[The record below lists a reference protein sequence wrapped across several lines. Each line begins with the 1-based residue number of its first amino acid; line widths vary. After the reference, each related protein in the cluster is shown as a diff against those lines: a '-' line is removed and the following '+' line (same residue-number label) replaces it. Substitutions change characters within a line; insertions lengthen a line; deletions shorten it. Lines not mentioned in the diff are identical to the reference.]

1 MKRFRIIAILLAA
14 LIAAGTLNIEVK
26 AATGGVVTGNGV
38 NVRAGASKDSEK
50 IGSLN
55 GNEEVTILEEENG
68 WYKIEYKGGTGYVS
82 ADYVDKNDEAAT
94 DSEGAADTT
103 DGEENDESED
113 VDEEEVHLINPAIKT
128 IGIILLIALLLL
140 IIIVSTII
148 SIRRLDDDDDYDD
161 YDDYDD
167 DYDDEYDDDE
177 YEDDEYEDDEYE
189 DDEYEDEDEDEY
201 EDDDYEDGY
210 DDGYREP
217 VRRRPAKQTAPTMDK
232 RKKAATPEVKY
243 GEGADPAR
251 YMSNNPDD
259 YRIEIDPKF
268 FETSTLPKLSDDD
281 APTPVGK
288 SRETKREADIEAA
301 MKKMEDLQ
309 KEIERLKN
317 K

>member
-1 MKRFRIIAILLAA
+1 M
-14 LIAAGTLNIEVK
+14 
-26 AATGGVVTGNGV
+26 
-38 NVRAGASKDSEK
+38 
-50 IGSLN
+50 
-55 GNEEVTILEEENG
+55 
-68 WYKIEYKGGTGYVS
+68 S

-167 DYDDEYDDDE
+167 DYDDEYDD
-177 YEDDEYEDDEYE
+177 EYE
-189 DDEYEDEDEDEY
+189 DDEYEDEYEDDGYDDEY

-232 RKKAATPEVKY
+232 RKKAATLEVKY

>member
-1 MKRFRIIAILLAA
+1 MKKFRIIAILLAA

-38 NVRAGASKDSEK
+38 NVRAGAGKDSEK
-50 IGSLN
+50 IGSLS

-82 ADYVDKNDEAAT
+82 ADYVDKKDEAAT
-94 DSEGAADTT
+94 DTEGAADTT

-161 YDDYDD
+161 YDEYDD
-167 DYDDEYDDDE
+167 DYDDEYD
-177 YEDDEYEDDEYE
+177 DDEYE

-217 VRRRPAKQTAPTMDK
+217 VRRRPVKQTAPTMDK

>member
-1 MKRFRIIAILLAA
+1 MKKFRIIAILLAA

-50 IGSLN
+50 IGSLS

-82 ADYVDKNDEAAT
+82 ADYVDKKDEAAT
-94 DSEGAADTT
+94 DTEGVADTT

-161 YDDYDD
+161 YDDYDEYND
-167 DYDDEYDDDE
+167 DYNNLKN
-177 YEDDEYEDDEYE
+177 
-189 DDEYEDEDEDEY
+189 
-201 EDDDYEDGY
+201 G
-210 DDGYREP
+210 
-217 VRRRPAKQTAPTMDK
+217 RRR
-232 RKKAATPEVKY
+232 Y
-243 GEGADPAR
+243 
-251 YMSNNPDD
+251 N
-259 YRIEIDPKF
+259 YRI
-268 FETSTLPKLSDDD
+268 
-281 APTPVGK
+281 
-288 SRETKREADIEAA
+288 R
-301 MKKMEDLQ
+301 
-309 KEIERLKN
+309 
-317 K
+317 

>member
-1 MKRFRIIAILLAA
+1 MKKFRIIAILLAA

-82 ADYVDKNDEAAT
+82 ADYVDKKDEAAT

-167 DYDDEYDDDE
+167 DYDDEY
-177 YEDDEYEDDEYE
+177 
-189 DDEYEDEDEDEY
+189 

-217 VRRRPAKQTAPTMDK
+217 VRRRPVKQTAPTMDK

>member
-1 MKRFRIIAILLAA
+1 MKKFRIIAILLAA

-82 ADYVDKNDEAAT
+82 ADYVDKKDEAAT

-167 DYDDEYDDDE
+167 DYDDEYG
-177 YEDDEYEDDEYE
+177 DDEYE

-288 SRETKREADIEAA
+288 SRDTKREADIEAA

>member
-38 NVRAGASKDSEK
+38 NVRAGAGKDSEK
-50 IGSLN
+50 IGSLS

-82 ADYVDKNDEAAT
+82 ADYVDKKDEAAT
-94 DSEGAADTT
+94 DTEGAADTT

-167 DYDDEYDDDE
+167 EYD
-177 YEDDEYEDDEYE
+177 DDEYE

-217 VRRRPAKQTAPTMDK
+217 VRRRPAKQTAPTMDN
-232 RKKAATPEVKY
+232 RKKSATPEVKY

>member
-1 MKRFRIIAILLAA
+1 MKKFRIIAILLAA

-82 ADYVDKNDEAAT
+82 ADYVDKKDEAAT

-167 DYDDEYDDDE
+167 DYDDEYG
-177 YEDDEYEDDEYE
+177 DDEYE

-217 VRRRPAKQTAPTMDK
+217 VRRRPVKQTAPTMDK

>member
-1 MKRFRIIAILLAA
+1 MKKFRIIAILLAV

-82 ADYVDKNDEAAT
+82 ADYVDKKDEAAT
-94 DSEGAADTT
+94 DTEGAADTT

-167 DYDDEYDDDE
+167 DYDDEYD
-177 YEDDEYEDDEYE
+177 DDEYE

-288 SRETKREADIEAA
+288 IRETKREADIEAA

>member
-1 MKRFRIIAILLAA
+1 MKKFRIIAILLAA

-82 ADYVDKNDEAAT
+82 ADYVDKKDEAAT

-167 DYDDEYDDDE
+167 EDEDV
-177 YEDDEYEDDEYE
+177 YEDDDYEDD
-189 DDEYEDEDEDEY
+189 DY

-288 SRETKREADIEAA
+288 IRETKREADIEAA

>member
-1 MKRFRIIAILLAA
+1 MKKFRIIAILLAA

-82 ADYVDKNDEAAT
+82 ADYVDKKDEAAT
-94 DSEGAADTT
+94 DTEGVADTT

-177 YEDDEYEDDEYE
+177 YEDDEYED
-189 DDEYEDEDEDEY
+189 EDEDEY

-210 DDGYREP
+210 DDGYREL
-217 VRRRPAKQTAPTMDK
+217 VRRRPVKQTAPTMDK

>member
-1 MKRFRIIAILLAA
+1 MKKFRIIAILLAG

-38 NVRAGASKDSEK
+38 NVRAGAGKDSEK

-82 ADYVDKNDEAAT
+82 ADYVDKKDEAAT
-94 DSEGAADTT
+94 DTEGAADTT

-167 DYDDEYDDDE
+167 DYDDEYG
-177 YEDDEYEDDEYE
+177 
-189 DDEYEDEDEDEY
+189 DDEYEDEYEDDGYDDEY
-201 EDDDYEDGY
+201 EDDDYEDDY
-210 DDGYREP
+210 FDEYREP
-217 VRRRPAKQTAPTMDK
+217 VRRRPAKQTAPTVDK

>member
-1 MKRFRIIAILLAA
+1 MKRFRIIAILLAV

-38 NVRAGASKDSEK
+38 NVRAGAGKDSEK
-50 IGSLN
+50 IGSLS

-82 ADYVDKNDEAAT
+82 ADYVDKKDEAAT
-94 DSEGAADTT
+94 DTEGAADTT

-177 YEDDEYEDDEYE
+177 YEDDEYED
-189 DDEYEDEDEDEY
+189 EDEDEY

-217 VRRRPAKQTAPTMDK
+217 VRRRPVKQTAPTMDK

>member
-1 MKRFRIIAILLAA
+1 MKRFRIIAILLAV

-38 NVRAGASKDSEK
+38 NVRAGAGKDSEK
-50 IGSLN
+50 IGSLS

-82 ADYVDKNDEAAT
+82 ADYVDKKDEAAT
-94 DSEGAADTT
+94 DTEGAADTT

-177 YEDDEYEDDEYE
+177 YEDEYEDDGY
-189 DDEYEDEDEDEY
+189 DDEY

-217 VRRRPAKQTAPTMDK
+217 VRRRPAKQTAPTVDK

>member
-1 MKRFRIIAILLAA
+1 MKKFRIIAILLAA

-82 ADYVDKNDEAAT
+82 ADYVDKKDEAAT
-94 DSEGAADTT
+94 DTEGVADTT

-167 DYDDEYDDDE
+167 DYDDEYG
-177 YEDDEYEDDEYE
+177 DDEYEDDEYE

-288 SRETKREADIEAA
+288 SRDTKREADIEAA

>member
-1 MKRFRIIAILLAA
+1 MKRFRFVAMLLSFM
-14 LIAAGTLNIEVK
+14 IAAGVPNIDAM
-26 AATGGVVTGNGV
+26 AATTGVVTGNGV
-38 NVRAGASKDSEK
+38 NVRAGAGKDSEK
-50 IGSLN
+50 IGSLS

-82 ADYVDKNDEAAT
+82 ADYVDKKDEAAT
-94 DSEGAADTT
+94 DTEGAADTT

-167 DYDDEYDDDE
+167 DYDDEYDD
-177 YEDDEYEDDEYE
+177 EYE
-189 DDEYEDEDEDEY
+189 DDEYEDEYEDDGYDDEY
-201 EDDDYEDGY
+201 EDDDYEDEY
-210 DDGYREP
+210 DDEYREP
-217 VRRRPAKQTAPTMDK
+217 VRRRPAKQTAPTMDN
-232 RKKAATPEVKY
+232 RKKSATPEVKY

>member
-1 MKRFRIIAILLAA
+1 MKRFRIIAILLAV

-38 NVRAGASKDSEK
+38 NVRAGAGKDSEK
-50 IGSLN
+50 IGSLS

-82 ADYVDKNDEAAT
+82 ADYVDKKDEAAT
-94 DSEGAADTT
+94 DTEGAADTT

-167 DYDDEYDDDE
+167 DYDDEYD
-177 YEDDEYEDDEYE
+177 DDEYE

-288 SRETKREADIEAA
+288 SRDTKREADIEAA

>member
-1 MKRFRIIAILLAA
+1 MKRFRIIAILFVA

-38 NVRAGASKDSEK
+38 NVRAGAGKDSEK
-50 IGSLN
+50 IGSLS

-82 ADYVDKNDEAAT
+82 ADYVDKKDEAAT
-94 DSEGAADTT
+94 DTEGAADTT

-177 YEDDEYEDDEYE
+177 YEDDEYED
-189 DDEYEDEDEDEY
+189 EDEDEY

-232 RKKAATPEVKY
+232 RKKAATLEVKY

>member
-38 NVRAGASKDSEK
+38 NVRAGAGKDSEK
-50 IGSLN
+50 IGSLS

-82 ADYVDKNDEAAT
+82 ADYVDKKDEAAT
-94 DSEGAADTT
+94 DTEGAADTT

-167 DYDDEYDDDE
+167 DYDDEYDD
-177 YEDDEYEDDEYE
+177 EYE

-217 VRRRPAKQTAPTMDK
+217 VRRRPAKQTAPTVDK

>member
-1 MKRFRIIAILLAA
+1 MKKFRIIAILLAA

-38 NVRAGASKDSEK
+38 NVRAGAGKDSEK
-50 IGSLN
+50 IGSLS

-82 ADYVDKNDEAAT
+82 ADYVDKKDEAAT
-94 DSEGAADTT
+94 DTEGVADTT

-189 DDEYEDEDEDEY
+189 D

-217 VRRRPAKQTAPTMDK
+217 VRRRPVKQTAPTMDK

>member
-1 MKRFRIIAILLAA
+1 MKKFRIIAILLAA

-82 ADYVDKNDEAAT
+82 ADYVDKKDEAAT
-94 DSEGAADTT
+94 DTEGAADTT

-161 YDDYDD
+161 
-167 DYDDEYDDDE
+167 DYDDEY
-177 YEDDEYEDDEYE
+177 DDEYE
-189 DDEYEDEDEDEY
+189 DDEYEDEYEDDGYDDEY

>member
-1 MKRFRIIAILLAA
+1 MKKFRIIAILLAA

-82 ADYVDKNDEAAT
+82 ADYVDKKDEAAT

-167 DYDDEYDDDE
+167 DYDDEYG
-177 YEDDEYEDDEYE
+177 DDEYE

-217 VRRRPAKQTAPTMDK
+217 VRRRPVKQTAPTMDK

-288 SRETKREADIEAA
+288 SRDTKREADIEAA

>member
-1 MKRFRIIAILLAA
+1 MKRFRIIAILLAV

-38 NVRAGASKDSEK
+38 NVRAGAGKDSEK
-50 IGSLN
+50 IGSLS

-161 YDDYDD
+161 YDD
-167 DYDDEYDDDE
+167 DYDDEYD
-177 YEDDEYEDDEYE
+177 DDEYE

-217 VRRRPAKQTAPTMDK
+217 VRRRPAKQTAPTVDK

>member
-1 MKRFRIIAILLAA
+1 MKKFRIIAILLAA

-38 NVRAGASKDSEK
+38 NVRAGAGKDSEK
-50 IGSLN
+50 IGSLS

-82 ADYVDKNDEAAT
+82 ADYVDKKDEAAT

-167 DYDDEYDDDE
+167 DYDDEYDDEYEDE
-177 YEDDEYEDDEYE
+177 YEDDGYD
-189 DDEYEDEDEDEY
+189 DEY
-201 EDDDYEDGY
+201 EDDDYEDEY
-210 DDGYREP
+210 DDEYREP

-288 SRETKREADIEAA
+288 SRDTKREADIEAA

>member
-1 MKRFRIIAILLAA
+1 MKRFRIIAILLAV

-38 NVRAGASKDSEK
+38 NVRAGAGKDSEK
-50 IGSLN
+50 IGSLS

-167 DYDDEYDDDE
+167 DYDDEYDD
-177 YEDDEYEDDEYE
+177 EYE

-232 RKKAATPEVKY
+232 RKKAATLEVKY

>member
-1 MKRFRIIAILLAA
+1 MKKFRIIAILLAA

-177 YEDDEYEDDEYE
+177 YEDDEYEDEYE
-189 DDEYEDEDEDEY
+189 DD
-201 EDDDYEDGY
+201 G
-210 DDGYREP
+210 
-217 VRRRPAKQTAPTMDK
+217 
-232 RKKAATPEVKY
+232 
-243 GEGADPAR
+243 
-251 YMSNNPDD
+251 
-259 YRIEIDPKF
+259 
-268 FETSTLPKLSDDD
+268 
-281 APTPVGK
+281 
-288 SRETKREADIEAA
+288 
-301 MKKMEDLQ
+301 
-309 KEIERLKN
+309 
-317 K
+317 

>member
-1 MKRFRIIAILLAA
+1 MKKFRIIAILLAA

-82 ADYVDKNDEAAT
+82 ADYVDKKDEAAT
-94 DSEGAADTT
+94 DTEGAADTT

-161 YDDYDD
+161 
-167 DYDDEYDDDE
+167 DYDDEY
-177 YEDDEYEDDEYE
+177 DDEYE
-189 DDEYEDEDEDEY
+189 DDEYEDEYEDDGYDDEY
-201 EDDDYEDGY
+201 EDDDYEDDY

>member
-1 MKRFRIIAILLAA
+1 MKKFRIIAILLAA

-38 NVRAGASKDSEK
+38 NVRAGAGKDSEK
-50 IGSLN
+50 IGSLS

-82 ADYVDKNDEAAT
+82 ADYVDKKDEAAT
-94 DSEGAADTT
+94 DTEGAADTT

-177 YEDDEYEDDEYE
+177 YEDEYEDDGY
-189 DDEYEDEDEDEY
+189 DDEY

-210 DDGYREP
+210 DDGYREL
-217 VRRRPAKQTAPTMDK
+217 VRRRPVKQTAPTMDK

-288 SRETKREADIEAA
+288 IRETKREADIEAA

>member
-1 MKRFRIIAILLAA
+1 MKRFRIIAILLAV
-14 LIAAGTLNIEVK
+14 LIAAGKLSIEVK

-38 NVRAGASKDSEK
+38 NVRAGAGKDSEK
-50 IGSLN
+50 IGSLS

-82 ADYVDKNDEAAT
+82 ADYVDKKDEVAT
-94 DSEGAADTT
+94 DTEGAADTT

-128 IGIILLIALLLL
+128 IGIILIIALLLL

-148 SIRRLDDDDDYDD
+148 SIRRLNDDDDYDD

-177 YEDDEYEDDEYE
+177 YEDDEYED
-189 DDEYEDEDEDEY
+189 EDEDDY

-232 RKKAATPEVKY
+232 RKKAATLEVKY

-288 SRETKREADIEAA
+288 SRDTKREADIEAA

>member
-1 MKRFRIIAILLAA
+1 MKKFRIIAILLAA

-82 ADYVDKNDEAAT
+82 ADYVDKKDEAAT

-167 DYDDEYDDDE
+167 DYDDEY
-177 YEDDEYEDDEYE
+177 DDEYE

-288 SRETKREADIEAA
+288 IRETKREADIEAA

>member
-1 MKRFRIIAILLAA
+1 MKKFRIIAILLAV

-38 NVRAGASKDSEK
+38 NVRAGAGKDSEK
-50 IGSLN
+50 IGSLS

-82 ADYVDKNDEAAT
+82 ADYVDKKDEAAT
-94 DSEGAADTT
+94 DTEGAADTT

-161 YDDYDD
+161 YDDYGD
-167 DYDDEYDDDE
+167 DYDVEY
-177 YEDDEYEDDEYE
+177 DEYE

>member
-1 MKRFRIIAILLAA
+1 MKKFRIIAILLAA

-38 NVRAGASKDSEK
+38 NVRAGAGKDSEK
-50 IGSLN
+50 IGSLS

-82 ADYVDKNDEAAT
+82 ADYVDKKDEAAT
-94 DSEGAADTT
+94 DTEGAADTT

-167 DYDDEYDDDE
+167 DYDDEYDDEYEDE
-177 YEDDEYEDDEYE
+177 YEDDGYD
-189 DDEYEDEDEDEY
+189 DEY

-288 SRETKREADIEAA
+288 SRDTKREADIEAA

>member
-1 MKRFRIIAILLAA
+1 MKKFRIIAILLAT

-38 NVRAGASKDSEK
+38 NVRAGAGKDSEK
-50 IGSLN
+50 IGSLS

-82 ADYVDKNDEAAT
+82 ADYVDKKDEAAT
-94 DSEGAADTT
+94 DTEGAADTT

-167 DYDDEYDDDE
+167 DYDDEYG
-177 YEDDEYEDDEYE
+177 DDEYE

>member
-1 MKRFRIIAILLAA
+1 MKKFRIIAILLAA

-38 NVRAGASKDSEK
+38 NVRAGAGKDSEK
-50 IGSLN
+50 IGSLS

-82 ADYVDKNDEAAT
+82 ADYVDKKDEAAT
-94 DSEGAADTT
+94 DTEGAADTT

-177 YEDDEYEDDEYE
+177 YEDDEYED
-189 DDEYEDEDEDEY
+189 EDEDEY

-210 DDGYREP
+210 DDGYREL
-217 VRRRPAKQTAPTMDK
+217 VRRRPVKQTAPTMDK

>member
-38 NVRAGASKDSEK
+38 NVRAGAGKDSEK
-50 IGSLN
+50 IGSLS

-82 ADYVDKNDEAAT
+82 ADYVDKKDEAAT
-94 DSEGAADTT
+94 DTEGAADTT

-177 YEDDEYEDDEYE
+177 YEDDEYED
-189 DDEYEDEDEDEY
+189 